1 MLSIPEYLNEII
13 ECSYEKGV
21 GLRTI
26 TLRTPSAQF
35 WNNLSIAQQNKWRE
49 LVIELGAEPESYLAH
64 MRRMLPK
71 NP

>member
-1 MLSIPEYLNEII
+1 
-13 ECSYEKGV
+13 
-21 GLRTI
+21 
-26 TLRTPSAQF
+26 LRTPSAQF